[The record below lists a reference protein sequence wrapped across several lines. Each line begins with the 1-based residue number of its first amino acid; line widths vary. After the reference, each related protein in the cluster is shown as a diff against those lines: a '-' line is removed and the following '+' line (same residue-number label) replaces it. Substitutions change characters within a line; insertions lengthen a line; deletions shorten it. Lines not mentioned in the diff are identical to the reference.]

1 MHTGLVHNGDCME
14 QAGFEVGTKSG
25 DIYTA
30 ISTDDQT
37 KKQSKLIE
45 VTIYLLVQINLYL
58 LVD

>member
-37 KKQSKLIE
+37 KKQSKLIK
-45 VTIYLLVQINLYL
+45 VNNYLLIQL
-58 LVD
+58 